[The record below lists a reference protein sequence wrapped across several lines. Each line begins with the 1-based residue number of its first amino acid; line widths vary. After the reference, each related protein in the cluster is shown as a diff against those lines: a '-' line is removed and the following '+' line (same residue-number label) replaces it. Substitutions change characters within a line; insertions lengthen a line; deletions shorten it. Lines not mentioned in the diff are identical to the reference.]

1 MHRPSVGIL
10 ALVLLTT
17 GTALWTFG
25 DNTDTTSAWV
35 AACWRI
41 GLALAALWLA
51 LPDMKRVPIWLL
63 AGLLFGALVVAR
75 NPRIMLIAVGAALAF
90 AVLRPVVLKAMSGHE
105 PIDR

>member
-10 ALVLLTT
+10 ALVLLAT
-17 GTALWTFG
+17 GTSLWAFG
-25 DNTDTTSAWV
+25 ENTDTTAAWV

-51 LPDMKRVPIWLL
+51 LPDMRRVPVWLL
-63 AGLLFGALVVAR
+63 AGLLFVALVVAR

-90 AVLRPVVLKAMSGHE
+90 TVLRPFVQRGMSG
-105 PIDR
+105 PR

>member
-17 GTALWTFG
+17 GTALWTCG
-25 DNTDTTSAWV
+25 DNSDTTAAWV

-63 AGLLFGALVVAR
+63 AGLLFLALVVAR

-90 AVLRPVVLKAMSGHE
+90 AVLRPLVLRGMSE
-105 PIDR
+105 R